1 MAPLTGV
8 PVKRVLF
15 SFAQGDPVVRNT
27 TTGNLLRAG
36 DLADRTLY
44 FRGLDAYA
52 PNQPSPTDLHES
64 LFRFTPAGIGYALA
78 GQEAVA
84 TFLASDGNTTID
96 PDGSGPLFETPIA
109 GPLP

>member
-1 MAPLTGV
+1 
-8 PVKRVLF
+8 VLF
-15 SFAQGDPVVRNT
+15 TLAQGDPTVRNT

-52 PNQPSPTDLHES
+52 PKQPGPADLHGF
-64 LFRFTPAGIGYALA
+64 LFRFTPAGIGYAHA
-78 GQEAVA
+78 GQESVA
-84 TFLASDGNTTID
+84 TFLSSDGQVTSD
-96 PDGSGPLFETPIA
+96 PDGAGPLFETPIA